1 MAIKRRYKQYFEA
14 ASQFCNKSHHARFH
28 HGSVLVYK
36 NTIIGGGSNAGFRH
50 AEVSSILNQIVPK
63 HKKFR
68 SKLMIFVVRLND
80 RGHYMNSK
88 PCLRCQEFMRN
99 YGINEVHYSDENNNF
114 GCMKFHHYDE
124 NKFNSQRSFAFN
136 SQKSVYS

>member
-14 ASQFCNKSHHARFH
+14 ASQFCNKSNHARFH

-50 AEVSSILNQIVPK
+50 AEVSSILNQVVPK
-63 HKKFR
+63 NTKFR
-68 SKLMIFVVRLND
+68 SKLMIFVVRLNV
-80 RGHYMNSK
+80 RGNYMNSK

-99 YGINEVHYSDENNNF
+99 YGINEAHYSDENGKF
-114 GCMKFHHYDE
+114 GCMKFHHNE
-124 NKFNSQRSFAFN
+124 FNSQRPFAFN
-136 SQKSVYS
+136 SKKSINS

>member
-1 MAIKRRYKQYFEA
+1 MTVKRRYEKYFEA
-14 ASQFCNKSHHARFH
+14 ASQFCSKSHHARFH

-36 NTIIGGGSNAGFRH
+36 NTIIGGGSNSGFRH

-68 SKLMIFVVRLND
+68 SKLMLFVVRLND

-99 YGINEVHYSDENNNF
+99 YGINEAHYSDENGNF
-114 GCMKFHHYDE
+114 GCMKFHHNE
-124 NKFNSQRSFAFN
+124 FNSQRPFAFN
-136 SQKSVYS
+136 SKKSIKS